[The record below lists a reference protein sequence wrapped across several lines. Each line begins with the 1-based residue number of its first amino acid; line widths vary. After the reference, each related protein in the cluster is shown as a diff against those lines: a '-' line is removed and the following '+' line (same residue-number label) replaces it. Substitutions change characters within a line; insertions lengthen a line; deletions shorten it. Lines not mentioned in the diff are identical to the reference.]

1 MHLLDRCSDVACT
14 LKGVIMKICDGRVVA
29 ITGAGR
35 GIGRE
40 HALAFAAA
48 GAKVVVN
55 DLGASLTG
63 DPTDETPAQEV
74 VRTITS
80 MGGEAVVN
88 TDDISD
94 WDGAGR
100 FITQAIDTF
109 GALDTLVCNAGIV
122 RDRMLVNMS
131 VDEWD
136 AVMRV
141 HLRGTFCPVRH
152 AIGYWREQHKAG
164 TAREA
169 RIVTTSSGAGLF
181 GSVSQGNYS
190 AAKAGIATFTIVA
203 AAELQRYDILANTIA
218 PSARSRMTEDA
229 FAEMMAKP
237 DTGFDKMD
245 PANIS
250 PVVVW
255 LGSSACNVTGR
266 AFEIAGGE
274 LSIAD
279 GWQHG
284 VPFDKDDKYDADEIG
299 AVITDLIRNGPRQ
312 VPVYGAS

>member
-1 MHLLDRCSDVACT
+1 
-14 LKGVIMKICDGRVVA
+14 MKICDGRVVA

-48 GAKVVVN
+48 GAQVVVN
-55 DLGASLTG
+55 DVGASLTG
-63 DPTDETPAQEV
+63 DFTDETPAQEV
-74 VRTITS
+74 VRMIVE
-80 MGGEAVVN
+80 MGGQAVVN

-100 FITQAIDTF
+100 FIAQAIDTF

-152 AIGYWREQHKAG
+152 AVGYWREQHKSGA
-164 TAREA
+164 ARQA

-203 AAELQRYDILANTIA
+203 AAELQRYEILANVIA

-237 DTGFDKMD
+237 ETGFDKMD

-255 LGSSACNVTGR
+255 LGSSDCTVTGR

-274 LSIAD
+274 LSVAD

-284 VPFDKDDKYDADEIG
+284 EPFNKGAKYEADEVG
-299 AVITDLIRNGPRQ
+299 SVIADLLRNGPRPA
-312 VPVYGAS
+312 PVYGAS

>member
-1 MHLLDRCSDVACT
+1 M
-14 LKGVIMKICDGRVVA
+14 GICDERVV
-29 ITGAGR
+29 IVTGAGR
-35 GIGRE
+35 GIGRA

-55 DLGASLTG
+55 DLGASLG
-63 DPTDETPAQEV
+63 GEGVDLTPAQEV
-74 VRTITS
+74 VAEIVAA
-80 MGGEAVVN
+80 GGEAVVN
-88 TDDISD
+88 GDDVSD

-100 FITQAIDTF
+100 LVAQAIEEF
-109 GALDTLVCNAGIV
+109 GGLDTVVCNAGIV
-122 RDRMLVNMS
+122 RDRMLVNMTI
-131 VDEWD
+131 DEWD

-152 AIGYWREQHKAG
+152 AIGYWRDQHKAG
-164 TAREA
+164 MPRTA

-181 GSVSQGNYS
+181 GSVSQANYS
-190 AAKAGIATFTIVA
+190 AAKAGIAGLTIVA
-203 AAELQRYDILANTIA
+203 AAELDRYGILANTIA

-237 DTGFDKMD
+237 EEGAFDAMD

-250 PVVVW
+250 PLVVW
-255 LGSSACNVTGR
+255 LGSAACEVSGR

-284 VPFDKDDKYDADEIG
+284 VPLDKRARWEPDEIG
-299 AVITDLIRNGPRQ
+299 AAVVDLIAGGPAPA
-312 VPVYGAS
+312 PVYGAS

>member
-1 MHLLDRCSDVACT
+1 MHLLHQCRDVACT
-14 LKGVIMKICDGRVVA
+14 LKGVNMKSCDGRVVA

-80 MGGEAVVN
+80 MGGSAVVN

-100 FITQAIDTF
+100 FIAQAIDTF

-164 TAREA
+164 NARDA

-181 GSVSQGNYS
+181 GSVSQANYS

-237 DTGFDKMD
+237 DIGFDKMD

-299 AVITDLIRNGPRQ
+299 AVITDLIRNGPRPA
-312 VPVYGAS
+312 PVYGAS

>member
-1 MHLLDRCSDVACT
+1 
-14 LKGVIMKICDGRVVA
+14 MKICDGRVVA

-100 FITQAIDTF
+100 FIAQAIDAF

-152 AIGYWREQHKAG
+152 AIGYWREQDKTG
-164 TAREA
+164 NAREA

-181 GSVSQGNYS
+181 GSVSQANYS
-190 AAKAGIATFTIVA
+190 AAKAGIATFTMVA

-299 AVITDLIRNGPRQ
+299 AVITDLIRNGPSQ
-312 VPVYGAS
+312 APVYGAS

>member
-1 MHLLDRCSDVACT
+1 M
-14 LKGVIMKICDGRVVA
+14 GICDERVV
-29 ITGAGR
+29 IVTGAGR
-35 GIGRE
+35 GIGRA

-55 DLGASLTG
+55 DLGASLG
-63 DPTDETPAQEV
+63 GEGVDLTPAQEV
-74 VRTITS
+74 VAEIVAA
-80 MGGEAVVN
+80 GGEAVVN
-88 TDDISD
+88 GDDVSD

-100 FITQAIDTF
+100 LVAQAIEEF
-109 GALDTLVCNAGIV
+109 GGLDTVVCNAGIV
-122 RDRMLVNMS
+122 RDRMLVNMTI
-131 VDEWD
+131 DEWD

-152 AIGYWREQHKAG
+152 AIGYWRDQHKAG
-164 TAREA
+164 TPRTA

-181 GSVSQGNYS
+181 GSVSQANYS
-190 AAKAGIATFTIVA
+190 AAKAGIAGLTIVA
-203 AAELQRYDILANTIA
+203 AAELDRYGILANTIA

-237 DTGFDKMD
+237 EEGAFDAMD

-250 PVVVW
+250 PLVVW
-255 LGSSACNVTGR
+255 LGSAACEVSGR

-284 VPFDKDDKYDADEIG
+284 VPLDKRARWEPDEIG
-299 AVITDLIRNGPRQ
+299 AAVVDLIAGGPAPA
-312 VPVYGAS
+312 PVYGAS